1 MGAGCYYKHEYPFD
15 GNLAVWIEVEEL
27 DQDQYSFFWS
37 NIAKIIKSC
46 GYNQNND
53 YFYNKLYRIEL
64 KSTYYAD
71 GLIVCFKCQSDQY
84 INLAIKNFE
93 FAENK
98 VLKALAKNGY
108 KLRFATSGYTSK
120 EYTPF

>member
-1 MGAGCYYKHEYPFD
+1 MGAGCYYKHDYPFD
-15 GNLAVWIEVEEL
+15 DNLAVWIEMDEV
-27 DQDQYSFFWS
+27 DQYSSLFDE
-37 NIAKIIKSC
+37 IAEIIKNC

-64 KSTYYAD
+64 KSTYYGE

-93 FAENK
+93 YAENK